1 MRKNFPRIFVGII
14 LGVIFLPIILTF
26 VYSIATTWH
35 STLIPEGFTF
45 KWYQELFSDTG
56 FVAALMRTLFISLVA
71 VLFSIVIMVPTVYI
85 ITIYF
90 PKWERL
96 MQSVVLLP
104 YAIPG
109 VIGAVGLIQIYSKP
123 PFLLSG
129 TLILLLGAYF
139 VLVLPFM
146 YQGIRNSLRN
156 INVVELVQA
165 AELLGA
171 SKIQAFLRVVL
182 PNILSGILVSS
193 LLSFSMLFGEFVMT
207 NFIMGSRYETVQI
220 YLKKLMNTSGHLSSA
235 IVISYF
241 VFILLITT
249 FAIKISKGKTNK
261 SKEGK
266 LEIKSSKREGIKINR
281 HKKVEE
287 VA

>member
-1 MRKNFPRIFVGII
+1 MKKIFPKIFVGFI
-14 LGVIFLPIILTF
+14 LFILFLPIVLTF
-26 VYSIATTWH
+26 VYSIATNWH
-35 STLIPEGFTF
+35 STVVPEGITF
-45 KWYQELFSDTG
+45 KWYSQLFSDKA
-56 FVAALMRTLFISLVA
+56 FLSALLRTLFISSLA
-71 VLFSIVIMVPTVYI
+71 VLISIIIMVPTTYI
-85 ITIYF
+85 ISVYF
-90 PKWERL
+90 PKYERV

-129 TLILLLGAYF
+129 TIWLLIGAYF

-171 SKIQAFLRVVL
+171 SKVDAFMKVIL
-182 PNILSGILVSS
+182 PNILSGIVVSS

-207 NFIMGSRYETVQI
+207 NFLIGGRFETVQI
-220 YLKKLMNTSGHLSSA
+220 YLKRLMSTSGHLSSA

-241 VFILLITT
+241 IFVLVITT
-249 FAIKISKGKTNK
+249 VAVKISKSSNK
-261 SKEGK
+261 NK
-266 LEIKSSKREGIKINR
+266 LKAL
-281 HKKVEE
+281 KVEE
-287 VA
+287 AV

>member
-1 MRKNFPRIFVGII
+1 MKKNFPKIFVG
-14 LGVIFLPIILTF
+14 LVLFGLFLPIVLTF
-26 VYSIATTWH
+26 VYSIATNWH
-35 STLIPEGFTF
+35 STVVPEGITF
-45 KWYQELFSDTG
+45 KWYTQLFSDQA
-56 FVAALMRTLFISLVA
+56 FIQALFRTLFISSLTVI
-71 VLFSIVIMVPTVYI
+71 LSIVIMVPTVYI
-85 ITIYF
+85 IAIYF

-96 MQSVVLLP
+96 MQSLVLLP

-109 VIGAVGLIQIYSKP
+109 VIGSVGLIQIYSKP

-129 TLILLLGAYF
+129 TIWILIGAYF
-139 VLVLPFM
+139 VIVMPFM

-171 SKIQAFLRVVL
+171 SKVDAFTKVIL

-207 NFIMGSRYETVQI
+207 NFLVGGRFETVQI
-220 YLKKLMNTSGHLSSA
+220 YLRRLMDTSGHLSSA

-241 VFILLITT
+241 TFILIVTT
-249 FAIKISKGKTNK
+249 TAIKISKTSNKPKTLKVAKNEK
-261 SKEGK
+261 
-266 LEIKSSKREGIKINR
+266 IKAL
-281 HKKVEE
+281 KVEE
-287 VA
+287 AV